1 MYDYENS
8 REAAGLENIGWKLNP
23 HKRVMLQLNDEDLE
37 LKKNDI
43 YKKLLSNLGHYEWE
57 EWTSRMLAAAI
68 QNAKAIGAKMVELL
82 LSSNVA
88 WLAGI
93 RSLNMSRILRTL
105 SGNSKNVFLRLFLR
119 MIRNF
124 E

>member
-57 EWTSRMLAAAI
+57 EWTSHVGCCYPKCQGYWSKTGRDYF
-68 QNAKAIGAKMVELL
+68 
-82 LSSNVA
+82 
-88 WLAGI
+88 
-93 RSLNMSRILRTL
+93 SLPM
-105 SGNSKNVFLRLFLR
+105 
-119 MIRNF
+119 
-124 E
+124 